1 VALARIILFLE
12 MLKFS
17 KVVFSKKKIIMKETE
32 EYFGIF
38 WNIPIFKKRKE
49 ASKLTNYSRF
59 VLKLPIDSGISF
71 SGLEVRT

>member
-17 KVVFSKKKIIMKETE
+17 KVVFSKKKIIVKETE

-38 WNIPIFKKRKE
+38 
-49 ASKLTNYSRF
+49 
-59 VLKLPIDSGISF
+59 
-71 SGLEVRT
+71 